1 MGDIIILYS
10 QYNANYFAGIVDL
23 RNWFISLLG
32 VVCMYVGLI
41 KERNSLVFNNSPRP
55 GQSTMTNGAGG
66 CYDGSIKFPKVFP
79 DY

>member
-1 MGDIIILYS
+1 M
-10 QYNANYFAGIVDL
+10 
-23 RNWFISLLG
+23 
-32 VVCMYVGLI
+32 CVGLI

-55 GQSTMTNGAGG
+55 GQSSMTNGAGG